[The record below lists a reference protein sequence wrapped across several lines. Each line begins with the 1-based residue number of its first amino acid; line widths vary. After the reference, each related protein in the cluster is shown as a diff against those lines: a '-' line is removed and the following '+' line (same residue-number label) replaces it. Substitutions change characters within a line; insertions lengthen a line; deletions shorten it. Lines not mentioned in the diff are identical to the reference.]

1 MSSFWESKYLS
12 SEKSVQF
19 LQQTHEEILKGL
31 HEEIQNL
38 QKQCSDYALRLS
50 MRASTDIEKEEFD
63 QKFKSFN
70 LEYQKKDNLI
80 LDQQNLINER
90 NKNIKNLTER
100 VKALEKKLE
109 QESNPK
115 DLTIRQLKKELEAKG
130 AQIAQLSYQLH
141 NANKSNKTMT
151 TQHQQQPQPQMSIDA
166 SKELS
171 TSLVL
176 NTENRMKSPTRLKK
190 KEKKFSKKSH
200 RTEVGGDGE
209 DLAFENMSL
218 LNHNSKTSISNIN
231 ERVRSAESLLIDNDL
246 NMEHGFKGT
255 ATSLKSFT
263 QPRLTASMSSTNS
276 ERASPTPS
284 EVAHINE
291 LKNKLLPP
299 VAVVKRSLDA
309 NIPDPKPFLQSMSST
324 LHSRSK
330 KELMQ
335 RRTLIALPQIKSY
348 EAAMI
353 QQLAVE
359 SPIKYQQI
367 GQQHVN
373 NNNNS
378 AN

>member
-1 MSSFWESKYLS
+1 M
-12 SEKSVQF
+12 
-19 LQQTHEEILKGL
+19 
-31 HEEIQNL
+31 
-38 QKQCSDYALRLS
+38 
-50 MRASTDIEKEEFD
+50 AS
-63 QKFKSFN
+63 
-70 LEYQKKDNLI
+70 
-80 LDQQNLINER
+80 
-90 NKNIKNLTER
+90 
-100 VKALEKKLE
+100 
-109 QESNPK
+109 
-115 DLTIRQLKKELEAKG
+115 
-130 AQIAQLSYQLH
+130 
-141 NANKSNKTMT
+141 
-151 TQHQQQPQPQMSIDA
+151 QQQQQQQLQPQMSID
-166 SKELS
+166 SNKELT
-171 TSLVL
+171 TSMLI
-176 NTENRMKSPTRLKK
+176 NTENRVSKSPTRLKK
-190 KEKKFSKKSH
+190 KEKKAGKKSH
-200 RTEVGGDGE
+200 RSEMGADGE
-209 DLAFENMSL
+209 DLVFENMSL
-218 LNHNSKTSISNIN
+218 LNHVSKTSITNIN
-231 ERVRSAESLLIDNDL
+231 ERVRSAESLLIENDL

-263 QPRLTASMSSTNS
+263 QPRLTASMSSTNP
-276 ERASPTPS
+276 SPTPS

-373 NNNNS
+373 NNNNNS